1 MTYIF
6 FGEKTSMRALVC
18 CGIIILG
25 FILGIDQENGLG
37 NSDLVFRVVFIYYLI
52 MFIVFLKRKPHF
64 TRSSVRRNGER
75 ICRSQRHL
83 HQEVAASG
91 REQHLET
98 HHVQ

>member
-1 MTYIF
+1 MTFIF
-6 FGEKTSMRALVC
+6 FGEKTSMRALAC

-37 NSDLVFRVVFIYYLI
+37 NGEIVSRVEFISYSI

-64 TRSSVRRNGER
+64 TRSSVWRNGER

-83 HQEVAASG
+83 HQEVATSG